1 MSNPVTQTKTYNA
14 IGVTAD
20 KNGKARFHIIRGCR
34 SFPIKRAVALASIE
48 AGCSVYV
55 GSFHDAVCGR
65 GHEASPAELAE
76 WVG

>member
-1 MSNPVTQTKTYNA
+1 MSKPATQTKTYSA

-20 KNGKARFHIIRGCR
+20 KNGKARFHIIRGFR
-34 SFPIKRAVALASIE
+34 SFPIKRAEAIASIE

-55 GSFHDAVCGR
+55 GSFNDAICGR
-65 GHEASPAELAE
+65 GHEATPAELAE